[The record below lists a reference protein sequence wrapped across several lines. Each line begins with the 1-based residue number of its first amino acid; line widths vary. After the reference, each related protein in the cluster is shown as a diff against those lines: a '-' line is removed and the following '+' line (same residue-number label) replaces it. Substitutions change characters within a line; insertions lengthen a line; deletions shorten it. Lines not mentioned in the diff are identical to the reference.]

1 MSKNDIELPPM
12 PEWAV
17 YQNVENAVRAYARVA
32 IEPYIETLFKIGEHL
47 GIDYHAART
56 APGKPSDVYIA
67 AIKAAEQAVLQSPE
81 IQALCKDDERIQ
93 FIADKHCM
101 FDTRI
106 QADGTTKYRLG
117 WNAGIK
123 WQDNWFDSPSAA
135 IDAAMEN

>member
-12 PEWAV
+12 PRWAV
-17 YQNVENAVRAYARVA
+17 YQNAEDAVQAYARVA

-81 IQALCKDDERIQ
+81 IQAMKDALRELISIVEIHSSVTKNNFAWAELDE
-93 FIADKHCM
+93 AK
-101 FDTRI
+101 
-106 QADGTTKYRLG
+106 
-117 WNAGIK
+117 
-123 WQDNWFDSPSAA
+123 SA
-135 IDAAMEN
+135 IAAMKQK